1 MLVFQTPIISVNE
14 FDIILFKTTFFL
26 NAYWSINMYVLIQ
39 IQIIMTCGVL
49 LHVFL
54 RILQKKEI
62 GILE

>member
-49 LHVFL
+49 LFL
-54 RILQKKEI
+54 RILQKKKI
-62 GILE
+62 GILK

>member
-39 IQIIMTCGVL
+39 IQIIVTCGVL
-49 LHVFL
+49 LFL

-62 GILE
+62 GILK

>member
-26 NAYWSINMYVLIQ
+26 NAYWSINIYVLIQ

-49 LHVFL
+49 LFL

-62 GILE
+62 GILK

>member
-49 LHVFL
+49 LFL

-62 GILE
+62 GILK